1 MKSISYLL
9 ISLLIILTNISAHH
23 TKQIIRQPAV
33 AGTFYSDDK
42 NELTFTVEHHLKN
55 VNPIPEIEGQ
65 IIALIVPHAGLI
77 YSGQIAAFCYKLLE
91 YSQKNRIIL
100 CGPSHRHGFD
110 GLSVYGAGVTWTNPI
125 GNVNCNKKIC
135 NKLLNYD
142 NKITMLELAHDR
154 EHCLEVQLP
163 YLQSAL
169 NDFDIT
175 PIIMGYPTEENI
187 NLMTD
192 ALTSLPMNENTIMIA
207 STDWQHYKSASVG
220 WKMDSLGILCL
231 ENLDPD
237 QLEKYLNDKQVEMC
251 GGGSTVAVMHA
262 AINKGA
268 NSVKILRYGDSGDI
282 SGDKSSVVGYVA
294 AVLYKS
300 DKPEKSSYF
309 KSKTKETTEASYAL
323 TDEEKDQLLVIAR
336 QTIKQYLNDGT
347 YPDFEVSGILKEPG
361 AAFVTLE
368 KNHQLRGCIGHTIAR
383 EPLYKTVSICAVQAA
398 VSDPRFPPVT
408 ADELDNLHIEISWL
422 TPLQKIES
430 LDEIKV
436 GRDGLMITL
445 GRNRGL
451 LLPQV
456 ATDYNW
462 TRTEFLE
469 HTCRKAGLPNNAY
482 KRDDVIIETFQ
493 AVIFGEE

>member
-1 MKSISYLL
+1 MKKISFLL
-9 ISLLIILTNISAHH
+9 FIILFTSITQSS
-23 TKQIIRQPAV
+23 TIERPPAV
-33 AGTFYSDDK
+33 AGSFYSGDSA
-42 NELTFTVEHHLKN
+42 ELAFTVEHHLKN
-55 VNPIPEIEGQ
+55 VSPIPEINGQ

-91 YSQKNRIIL
+91 KSQVKRVVL

-110 GLSVYGAGVTWTNPI
+110 GLSVYGSDVTWKMPT
-125 GNVNCNKKIC
+125 GNVPCNNYLCNKLIGYNKKISM
-135 NKLLNYD
+135 
-142 NKITMLELAHDR
+142 IEQAHKR

-163 YLQSAL
+163 YLQAVI
-169 NDFDIT
+169 NDLQIV
-175 PIIMGYPTEENI
+175 PVIMGYPTNENI
-187 NLMTD
+187 NLMAD
-192 ALTSLPMNENTIMIA
+192 ALTSLPLDENNVMIA
-207 STDWQHYKSASVG
+207 STDWQHYRPASEG
-220 WKMDSLGILCL
+220 WPIDSLGISCL
-231 ENLDPD
+231 EKMDPD
-237 QLEKYLNDKQVEMC
+237 RLAKYLNEKKVEMC
-251 GGGSTVAVMHA
+251 GGGTTVAVMKA
-262 AINKGA
+262 AMNKGA

-282 SGDKSSVVGYVA
+282 SGDKNSVVSYVA

-300 DKPEKSSYF
+300 DTPLKSSF
-309 KSKTKETTEASYAL
+309 LNKEASYAL
-323 TDEEKDQLLVIAR
+323 SEAEKKKLLEVAR
-336 QTIKQYLNDGT
+336 QTIEQYLKDGT
-347 YPDFEVSGILKEPG
+347 YPKFKVQGILKEPG

-398 VSDPRFPPVT
+398 VGDPRFPPVT
-408 ADELDNLHIEISWL
+408 ADEIKDLHIEISWL

-456 ATDYNW
+456 ATDYKW

-469 HTCRKAGLPNNAY
+469 HTCRKAGLPNDAY
-482 KRDDVIIETFQ
+482 KRDDVVIEKFQ